1 MEDWLLMQ
9 TFYHGLTTSTH
20 ETMDAATGGAFLS
33 LTIRDAT
40 ALVEKMASNQC
51 WNEERT
57 QPGKR
62 GRGIHQL
69 KEVDMLSA
77 KMDLLMKKLKDRASE
92 KREIMR
98 INDSRMTCEVCGNT
112 RHSGNNCPK
121 TQEDVNYINNNNYR
135 PQ

>member
-33 LTIRDAT
+33 LTIRYAT
-40 ALVEKMASNQC
+40 ALVEKMASNQS
-51 WNEERT
+51 WDEERT
-57 QPGKR
+57 QPRKR
-62 GRGIHQL
+62 GGGIHQL

-92 KREIMR
+92 KREVMH
-98 INDSRMTCEVCGNT
+98 INDSRMTCEVCGDT
-112 RHSGNNCPK
+112 RHSWNNCPE
-121 TQEDVNYINNNNYR
+121 TQEDVN
-135 PQ
+135 